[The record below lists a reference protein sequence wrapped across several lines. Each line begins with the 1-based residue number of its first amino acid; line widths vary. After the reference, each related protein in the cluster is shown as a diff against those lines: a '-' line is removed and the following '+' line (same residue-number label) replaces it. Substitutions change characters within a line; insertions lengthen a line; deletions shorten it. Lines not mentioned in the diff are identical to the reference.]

1 MVAWKDQM
9 EEYLIVTEN
18 DNGLQPDP
26 SNSQRRKKSLI
37 IPAGFNLE
45 SEIQCKESTHIQ
57 NECEK
62 AGKTIDEMDNFVK
75 SNKFLSGESLS
86 NTEPS
91 QLPTEKQ
98 ECPSINFVNMET
110 TDQNPSNP
118 ENNLKPFTNNGYVDI
133 RTHVENMQEADVQ
146 EVDYS
151 RGKMLNSDNT
161 LNLEKIFRPLNSSG
175 YMDVQ
180 RQEENISEDYS
191 RVKEVKCD
199 SMVFLQKQ
207 NVSVYTSCKEKGNHY
222 TDCALQKTGN
232 PHVTGPIKVGIC
244 TELIDSG
251 YVDTI
256 PEPPLM

>member
-18 DNGLQPDP
+18 DNGLRPDP

-37 IPAGFNLE
+37 IPAGFSLE
-45 SEIQCKESTHIQ
+45 SDIQCKGSTHIH

-62 AGKTIDEMDNFVK
+62 AGKTIDEI
-75 SNKFLSGESLS
+75 GESLS
-86 NTEPS
+86 TEPS

-146 EVDYS
+146 EVDFS

-161 LNLEKIFRPLNSSG
+161 LNLEKIFPPLNSSG

-207 NVSVYTSCKEKGNHY
+207 NVSVYASCKEKGNHY
-222 TDCALQKTGN
+222 TDCALQKTRN
-232 PHVTGPIKVGIC
+232 PHATGPIKVGIC